1 MQAGSCHRADGD
13 RYLRL
18 SRPWAMVRV
27 GEAGSDCD
35 YRTLELLHASSVTGP
50 WKLGRLVLA
59 AHVSGAK
66 TQLEAAR

>member
-1 MQAGSCHRADGD
+1 
-13 RYLRL
+13 
-18 SRPWAMVRV
+18 MVRV